1 MANIDFYGF
10 VDPWQK
16 DSPNHPDWAMKVTEV
31 HQRKDESG
39 EWVPTG
45 GRTFRTVKAA
55 YGSEI
60 NFLEYKQGDRVH
72 VTGIEVTEVSD
83 RDGTKYYNLVVK
95 AKTIEVMKPN
105 GSSPEIIPAAP
116 IQIPNDWTEEAVF

>member
-16 DSPNHPDWAMKVTEV
+16 DSPEHPDWGMKVTEV
-31 HQRKDESG
+31 HQKKEND

-55 YGSEI
+55 YGVEI
-60 NFLEYKQGDRVH
+60 NFADFKQGDRVH
-72 VTGIEVTEVSD
+72 IVGTEVTEVSE
-83 RDGTKYYNLVVK
+83 RNGTKYYNLVVK
-95 AKTIEVMKPN
+95 AKSIEVMKAGEKPKSITP
-105 GSSPEIIPAAP
+105 GTP
-116 IQIPNDWTEEAVF
+116 IEIPNDWTEEPVF